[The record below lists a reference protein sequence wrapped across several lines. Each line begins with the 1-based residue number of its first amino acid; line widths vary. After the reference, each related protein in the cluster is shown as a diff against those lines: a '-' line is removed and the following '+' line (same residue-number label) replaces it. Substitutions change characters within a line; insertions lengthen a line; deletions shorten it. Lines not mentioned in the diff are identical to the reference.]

1 MYQTKQKNAFDEASC
16 DVKSSSVNI
25 LTSAVCDSFLGLV
38 TQISTL
44 KLQFSAT
51 HRVTCLYI
59 KAVILV
65 SPQHYDII
73 TRFTI
78 KTDKQ
83 TNYSPG

>member
-25 LTSAVCDSFLGLV
+25 LTSAVCDSFIGLV

-59 KAVILV
+59 KAVVLDSISTAL
-65 SPQHYDII
+65 
-73 TRFTI
+73 
-78 KTDKQ
+78 
-83 TNYSPG
+83 

>member
-44 KLQFSAT
+44 KLQGIF
-51 HRVTCLYI
+51 RVTCLYI

>member
-44 KLQFSAT
+44 KLQGTF
-51 HRVTCLYI
+51 RVTCLYI

-78 KTDKQ
+78 KTEKQ